1 MAAKVTF
8 KSVAGLNKALRKLP
22 KDATVRLRDAS
33 QEVADRVA
41 QEARQEAA
49 AQGGIAALVGPT
61 IRSRRDRV
69 PKIAMGSSAK
79 LPDSG
84 SDWSHGR
91 EGDRQTVGD
100 VMWGA
105 EFGALEHLQF
115 QPWRGND
122 EGAGYFLW
130 PAVRDNSDWI
140 DERYGEALDDAIARI
155 RP

>member
-22 KDATVRLRDAS
+22 KDATVELRDAS
-33 QEVADRVA
+33 QDVSERVA
-41 QEARQEAA
+41 LEARQEAE
-49 AQGGIAALVGPT
+49 AQGGIAALVAPT
-61 IRSRRDRV
+61 IRARRDRV
-69 PKIAMGSSAK
+69 PKIAMGGTSK
-79 LPDSG
+79 LPESG
-84 SDWSHGR
+84 SDWTHSR

-105 EFGALEHLQF
+105 EFGALQWLQF

-130 PAVRDNSDWI
+130 PAVRDNADWI

-155 RP
+155 KP